1 MLANTVDQSTVMS
14 PDTLL
19 SRADS
24 LLHWF
29 VVFFRPVI
37 TQPQLG
43 VFFAASGG
51 HTRPSITLVPP
62 ASMLR
67 VLIAL
72 ALTCLL
78 QPAFADERTQTQ
90 QQLDATR
97 QDIAELKKLL
107 SKVQEEKSGVQK
119 ELKGTETELG
129 KLQKQVDALQKE
141 LQKSESELQRLDAEK
156 KKLQSARTEQQRLI
170 AIQARAAYQNGRQE
184 YLKLLLNQQNPE
196 KFARTLTYYDYLSQA
211 RLEQLK
217 NFNET
222 LRQLANV
229 EKDIAAQQAQ
239 LLVQKSSLDTQRD
252 ELENVRKE
260 RQQVLAKLN
269 DDVKARDQKLAARE
283 QDQADLS
290 KVLKTIEETLARQ
303 AREAEEA
310 RQKALIAQQEAEKK
324 RLREAQAENSD
335 APRKPARSTPGALVS
350 SSGETFGG
358 PFAATR
364 GKLPWPVDGRLLA
377 RFGESRGDD
386 ARTKWD
392 GVMISASAGSQVHA
406 VHGGRV
412 VFADWLRGAGLLV
425 ILDHGNGFLSLY
437 GHNQTLLKSAGDVV
451 KAGES
456 ISTVGNSGGQDT
468 SALYFAIRQQGHPS
482 DPAQWCRAQG

>member
-1 MLANTVDQSTVMS
+1 
-14 PDTLL
+14 
-19 SRADS
+19 
-24 LLHWF
+24 
-29 VVFFRPVI
+29 
-37 TQPQLG
+37 
-43 VFFAASGG
+43 
-51 HTRPSITLVPP
+51 
-62 ASMLR
+62 MLR

-78 QPAFADERTQTQ
+78 QPAFADERAQTQ

-229 EKDIAAQQAQ
+229 EKDIGLQQAQ
-239 LLVQKSSLDTQRD
+239 LLVQKSDLDTQRD
-252 ELENVRKE
+252 ELEKVRKE

-269 DDVKARDQKLAARE
+269 EDVKARDQKLAARE

-310 RQKALIAQQEAEKK
+310 RKKALIAQQEAEKK
-324 RLREAQAENSD
+324 RLREAQAHADAESDTSD
-335 APRKPARSTPGALVS
+335 APRKPVKSSPGALVS

-358 PFAATR
+358 AFAATR

-392 GVMISASAGSQVHA
+392 GVMISASTGSQVHA

>member
-1 MLANTVDQSTVMS
+1 
-14 PDTLL
+14 
-19 SRADS
+19 
-24 LLHWF
+24 
-29 VVFFRPVI
+29 
-37 TQPQLG
+37 
-43 VFFAASGG
+43 
-51 HTRPSITLVPP
+51 
-62 ASMLR
+62 MLR

-78 QPAFADERTQTQ
+78 QPAFADERAQTQ

-107 SKVQEEKSGVQK
+107 GKLQEEKSGVQK
-119 ELKGTETELG
+119 DLKGTETEMG
-129 KLQKQVDALQKE
+129 KLEKQVEALQKE
-141 LQKSESELQRLDAEK
+141 LKKSESELQRLDGEK

-229 EKDIAAQQAQ
+229 EKDIALQQAQ
-239 LLVQKSSLDTQRD
+239 LLVQKSSLDSQRD
-252 ELENVRKE
+252 ELDKVRKE
-260 RQQVLAKLN
+260 RQQVLAKLS

-324 RLREAQAENSD
+324 RLREAQEQANATD
-335 APRKPARSTPGALVS
+335 APRKPVKSNPGALVS

-358 PFAATR
+358 PFASSR
-364 GKLPWPVDGRLLA
+364 GRLPWPVAGRLLA

-468 SALYFAIRQQGHPS
+468 PALYFAIRQQGHPS

>member
-1 MLANTVDQSTVMS
+1 
-14 PDTLL
+14 
-19 SRADS
+19 
-24 LLHWF
+24 
-29 VVFFRPVI
+29 
-37 TQPQLG
+37 
-43 VFFAASGG
+43 
-51 HTRPSITLVPP
+51 
-62 ASMLR
+62 MLR

-78 QPAFADERTQTQ
+78 QPAFADERAQTQ

-97 QDIAELKKLL
+97 QDIVELKKLL
-107 SKVQEEKSGVQK
+107 GKLQEEKSGVQK
-119 ELKGTETELG
+119 ELKGTETEMG
-129 KLQKQVDALQKE
+129 KLEKQVEALQKE
-141 LQKSESELQRLDAEK
+141 LKKSESELQRLDAEK

-217 NFNET
+217 SFNET

-229 EKDIAAQQAQ
+229 EKDIGLQQAQ
-239 LLVQKSSLDTQRD
+239 LLVQQSDLDTQREALD
-252 ELENVRKE
+252 KVRKE
-260 RQQVLAKLN
+260 RQQALAKLN

-324 RLREAQAENSD
+324 RLREAQARADADSDTSD
-335 APRKPARSTPGALVS
+335 APRKQARPTPGALVS

-377 RFGESRGDD
+377 RFGETRGDD

-468 SALYFAIRQQGHPS
+468 PALYFAIRQQGHPS

>member
-1 MLANTVDQSTVMS
+1 M
-14 PDTLL
+14 
-19 SRADS
+19 
-24 LLHWF
+24 
-29 VVFFRPVI
+29 
-37 TQPQLG
+37 
-43 VFFAASGG
+43 GG
-51 HTRPSITLVPP
+51 HTRPSLSLVSP

-67 VLIAL
+67 ALITL
-72 ALTCLL
+72 ALICLL
-78 QPAFADERTQTQ
+78 QPAFADERAQTQ

-107 SKVQEEKSGVQK
+107 GKLQEEKSGVQK
-119 ELKGTETELG
+119 ELRGTETEMG
-129 KLQKQVDALQKE
+129 KLEKQVEALQKE
-141 LQKSESELQRLDAEK
+141 LKKSESELQRLDEEK

-229 EKDIAAQQAQ
+229 EKDISLQQAQ
-239 LLVQKSSLDTQRD
+239 LLVQKSSLDTQRE
-252 ELENVRKE
+252 ELDKVRKE
-260 RQQVLAKLN
+260 RQLALAKLN
-269 DDVKARDQKLAARE
+269 NDVKARDDKLKARE
-283 QDQADLS
+283 QDQADLG

-324 RLREAQAENSD
+324 RLREAQADASD

-350 SSGETFGG
+350 SSGPSFGG
-358 PFAATR
+358 AFASSR

-377 RFGESRGDD
+377 RFGETRGDD
-386 ARTKWD
+386 SRSKWD
-392 GVMISASAGSQVHA
+392 GVMISAAAGSQVHA

-425 ILDHGNGFLSLY
+425 ILDHGNGYLSLY
-437 GHNQTLLKSAGDVV
+437 GHNQTLLKEAGDVV

-468 SALYFAIRQQGHPS
+468 PALYFAIRQQGRPS
-482 DPAQWCRAQG
+482 DPAQWCHAQG

>member
-1 MLANTVDQSTVMS
+1 
-14 PDTLL
+14 
-19 SRADS
+19 
-24 LLHWF
+24 
-29 VVFFRPVI
+29 
-37 TQPQLG
+37 
-43 VFFAASGG
+43 
-51 HTRPSITLVPP
+51 
-62 ASMLR
+62 MLR

-78 QPAFADERTQTQ
+78 QPAFADERAQTQ

-119 ELKGTETELG
+119 QLKGTETELG
-129 KLQKQVDALQKE
+129 KLQKQVAALQKE

-170 AIQARAAYQNGRQE
+170 AIQARAAYQNGRQD

-229 EKDIAAQQAQ
+229 EKDIGLQQAQ
-239 LLVQKSSLDTQRD
+239 LLVQKSDLDTQRD
-252 ELENVRKE
+252 ELETVRKE

-269 DDVKARDQKLAARE
+269 EDVKARDQKLAARE

-310 RQKALIAQQEAEKK
+310 RKKALIAQQEAEKK
-324 RLREAQAENSD
+324 RLREAQAHADAESDTSD
-335 APRKPARSTPGALVS
+335 APRKPVKSSPGALVS

-358 PFAATR
+358 AFAATR